1 MWVTLDEADTYL
13 ESVMITEPWDLST
26 DPLRTKAIKASQKII
41 EALNTVGIL
50 DENNE
55 PVALIKDATIEIA
68 LKLLDGVDPET
79 ELYNY
84 TIKEME
90 FDRLKQT
97 NKSGETPLHVIA
109 GVPSVIAFNILRRFM
124 PDLTTV
130 RLSRT
135 D

>member
-1 MWVTLDEADTYL
+1 MYLTLDEADIYL
-13 ESVMITEPWDLST
+13 EAVMVTEAWDLST
-26 DPLRTKAIKASQKII
+26 DVLRTKSIKAAQRII
-41 EALNTVGIL
+41 EALNTFGTL
-50 DENNE
+50 DENGD

-68 LKLLDGVDPET
+68 LKLLEGVDPAT

-109 GVPSVIAFNILRRFM
+109 GVPSIIAFNILRRFM

-130 RLSRT
+130 RMSRT

>member
-1 MWVTLDEADTYL
+1 MYVTLDEADIYL
-13 ESVMITEPWDLST
+13 ESVMNTEPWDMST
-26 DPLRTKAIKASQKII
+26 DIIRTKSIKAAQKII
-41 EALNTVGIL
+41 EALNTVGTL
-50 DENNE
+50 VNGE
-55 PVALIKDATIEIA
+55 PVTLIKDATVEIA

-109 GVPSVIAFNILRRFM
+109 GVPSVTAFNILRRFM

>member
-1 MWVTLDEADTYL
+1 MYVTLDEADIYL
-13 ESVMITEPWDLST
+13 ESVMNTEPWDLST
-26 DPLRTKAIKASQKII
+26 DLIRTKSIKASQKII
-41 EALNTVGIL
+41 EALNTVGTL
-50 DENNE
+50 DEFGE
-55 PVALIKDATIEIA
+55 PVALVKDATIEIA

-109 GVPSVIAFNILRRFM
+109 GVPSVTAFNILRRFM

-130 RLSRT
+130 RLNRT

>member
-1 MWVTLDEADTYL
+1 MYVTLEEADIYL
-13 ESVMITEPWDLST
+13 ESVMNTEPWDLST
-26 DPLRTKAIKASQKII
+26 DLIRTKSIKASQKII
-41 EALNTVGIL
+41 EALNTVGTL
-50 DENNE
+50 DEFGE

-109 GVPSVIAFNILRRFM
+109 GVPSVTAFNILRRFM

-130 RLSRT
+130 RLNRT

>member
-1 MWVTLDEADTYL
+1 MYVTLDEADIYL
-13 ESVMITEPWDLST
+13 ESVMNTEPWDLST
-26 DPLRTKAIKASQKII
+26 DTLRTKAIKASQKII
-41 EALNTVGIL
+41 ESLNTVGTL
-50 DENNE
+50 VDNE
-55 PVALIKDATIEIA
+55 PVELVKDATVEIA

-109 GVPSVIAFNILRRFM
+109 GVPSVTAFNILRRFM
-124 PDLTTV
+124 PDITTV
-130 RLSRT
+130 RMSRT

>member
-1 MWVTLDEADTYL
+1 MYVTLEEADIYL
-13 ESVMITEPWDLST
+13 ESVMNTEPWDLST
-26 DPLRTKAIKASQKII
+26 DLIRTKSIKASQKII
-41 EALNTVGIL
+41 EALNTVGTL
-50 DENNE
+50 DEFGE

-124 PDLTTV
+124 PDITTV

>member
-26 DPLRTKAIKASQKII
+26 DTLRTKAIKAAQKII
-41 EALNTVGIL
+41 EALNTVDIL
-50 DENNE
+50 VDGE
-55 PVALIKDATIEIA
+55 PVALIKDATVEIA
-68 LKLLDGVDPET
+68 LKLLNGVDPET

-124 PDLTTV
+124 PDITTV

>member
-26 DPLRTKAIKASQKII
+26 DTLRTKAIKAAQKII
-41 EALNTVGIL
+41 EALNTVDIL
-50 DENNE
+50 VDGE
-55 PVALIKDATIEIA
+55 PVALIKDATVEIA

-124 PDLTTV
+124 PDITTV